1 PPSVPVSLHAALPI
15 YDGDRDGAHGPIPYR
30 RGAPGQ
36 PRPGSGAPQWRASH
50 PRGRPPP
57 PAALDAGA
65 FADRRLRGSD
75 DSDASDVVVQLELVR
90 VRAEAERIDLRGA
103 LELDPGHDQVLGE
116 DIALGEVVV
125 IGLEGVQR
133 GAEGLRQLPDLPVL
147 LGRELVEVLVDRLRR
162 LDAVADAVQAGHE
175 LRREGEVRV

>member
-1 PPSVPVSLHAALPI
+1 LVEVGVTGGAGGVAAAGGEDGEAVADEALHERLVLLPVHASVLGAVAVD
-15 YDGDRDGAHGPIPYR
+15 DGDRDGAHGPISYR

-116 DIALGEVVV
+116 HIALG
-125 IGLEGVQR
+125 
-133 GAEGLRQLPDLPVL
+133 
-147 LGRELVEVLVDRLRR
+147 
-162 LDAVADAVQAGHE
+162 
-175 LRREGEVRV
+175 

>member
-1 PPSVPVSLHAALPI
+1 
-15 YDGDRDGAHGPIPYR
+15 
-30 RGAPGQ
+30 RGASGQ
-36 PRPGSGAPQWRASH
+36 PGPGSGAPQWCASH

-65 FADRRLRGSD
+65 FVDGRLGG
-75 DSDASDVVVQLELVR
+75 SDVVVELELVR

-103 LELDPGHDQVLGE
+103 LELDPGHYQVLGE